1 MSSTSGAAR
10 QHLSEIAAHIDA
22 NRAQAASDA
31 ITALFRNQ
39 PVESLE
45 LLAPELREQIGRLLP
60 RRKRDLSALLEAALS
75 RTSRPPIQVVKAG
88 EIVARSQ
95 PARPALSSVERYRAR
110 LTDLGRF
117 HIFQWATYYR
127 ETVLYLFKD
136 LQDELRGSDEW
147 APTLDAVSKVF
158 SEHALD
164 IFGRGFQHL
173 GGKGVSSEVAEIKSI
188 NGLQKFLYLVVTLLL
203 EQRDGI
209 KNSRDARLSW
219 DIASSLIVGI
229 LRGYG
234 RLAID
239 EVTGWSLLR
248 RNLRAWLPPLGFTRG
263 SDAQLLLQEF
273 PGSERPDDIFVTVIS
288 ALLGVEKF
296 GNRFH
301 GSDFMLP
308 RLSRVAIGEPPRLDL
323 TYTTSET
330 GSTRELIVS
339 CFFQGTVSETRVLAE
354 AVSLRASAVV
364 VKSRGLAK
372 TWIDGQQV
380 SPVLDASEVL
390 PSAEQTENFSEM
402 VRASLEAS
410 ARAQSDLIDADSLGR
425 NFAREFP
432 LEDPDFRK
440 LFLVERHSV
449 KRLLEQFEEGS
460 GIHLWCSV
468 RRSGKTTAVSSL
480 SDMTARSVVVLQTM
494 DHQPNQPELNVFLKR
509 VREAFAARQAIAE
522 DFFAKV
528 VRECALSNVP
538 IEYEQRK
545 VVLIIDEYETLFG
558 MILAYTSDDVGLRYL
573 VAQPLLSQMVGFAA
587 NNLLVFMGQRPDAHL
602 ILSSQN
608 QLSPL
613 VRQHNFPLF
622 EHFAGATDTEF
633 TQFLRRVLTEKL
645 PFAPSFADAVFHE
658 TSGHPYLTVNLLVD
672 LCDWLILNRR
682 REGHGE
688 LDSAV
693 FSAFAKDRL
702 SQAAL
707 ERSPYYSFFHG
718 MLSEY
723 LSELGRRDEP
733 WLYAVSSVLI
743 QIARKHPRSF
753 GSSLPGFQQIAA
765 PFGPVARATPER
777 LLASAVMSNF
787 LKEHDGQVFPG
798 IRLMARLAA
807 SAVPHIN

>member
-1 MSSTSGAAR
+1 MSSTSGAVR
-10 QHLSEIAAHIDA
+10 QRLSEIAAHIDA
-22 NRAQAASDA
+22 NRVQAASDA
-31 ITALFRNQ
+31 MASLFRSQ

-60 RRKRDLSALLEAALS
+60 RRKRDLGAMLDDALS
-75 RTSRPPIQVVKAG
+75 RTSRPPVQVVKAG
-88 EIVARSQ
+88 EVVARPQ
-95 PARPALSSVERYRAR
+95 PSRPIQSSIERYRSR
-110 LTDLGRF
+110 LADLGRF

-136 LQDELRGSDEW
+136 LQDELRGREEWQPMLDE
-147 APTLDAVSKVF
+147 VSRAL
-158 SEHALD
+158 SEHAQD
-164 IFGRGFQHL
+164 IFSRGFQHL
-173 GGKGVSSEVAEIKSI
+173 DSKGVSNEVAEIKSI

-209 KNSRDARLSW
+209 KNSRDARLLW
-219 DIASSLIVGI
+219 DIASSLIVGV

-234 RLAID
+234 RLDAGD
-239 EVTGWSLLR
+239 MQGWVLLR
-248 RNLRAWLPPLGFTRG
+248 RSLRTWLPPLGFTRG
-263 SDAQLLLQEF
+263 GDALQLIQDF
-273 PGSERPDDIFVTVIS
+273 PAAERPDDIFVTIVP

-301 GSDFMLP
+301 GADFMLP

-323 TYTTSET
+323 TYTTSES

-339 CFFQGTVSETRVLAE
+339 CFFQGTVAEARVLAE
-354 AVSLRASAVV
+354 AVALRASAVV
-364 VKSRGLAK
+364 VKTRGLAK
-372 TWIDGQQV
+372 TWIDGQQA
-380 SPVLDASEVL
+380 SPVLDASDVL
-390 PSAEQTENFSEM
+390 PIAEQTENFSEM
-402 VRASLEAS
+402 VRASLETS
-410 ARAQSDLIDADSLGR
+410 AHAQSDLIDADSLGR

-480 SDMTARSVVVLQTM
+480 SDMTARSVVVFQTM

-509 VREAFAARQAIAE
+509 VREAFAARQGIAE

-528 VRECALSNVP
+528 VRECALSNAP
-538 IEYEQRK
+538 IDYEQRK

-672 LCDWLILNRR
+672 LCDWLIQNRR
-682 REGHGE
+682 KEGHGD

-693 FSAFAKDRL
+693 YAAFAKDRL

-723 LSELGRRDEP
+723 LSELGRRNEP
-733 WLYAVSSVLI
+733 WLYAVSSILI
-743 QIARKHPRSF
+743 QIARKHPKSF

-765 PFGPVARATPER
+765 PYGPVARATPER

-787 LKEHDGQVFPG
+787 LKESDGQVFPG

-807 SAVPHIN
+807 SAVPNVN

>member
-1 MSSTSGAAR
+1 MSSTTGTAR
-10 QHLSEIAAHIDA
+10 QSLSEIAAHIDA
-22 NRAQAASDA
+22 NRVQVASDA
-31 ITALFRNQ
+31 ITALLKSL

-45 LLAPELREQIGRLLP
+45 LLAPDVRQQIGRLLP
-60 RRKRDLSALLEAALS
+60 KRKRDLSASLEAALN
-75 RTSRPPIQVVKAG
+75 RTSRPALQIVKAG
-88 EIVARSQ
+88 ESTSRPQ
-95 PARPALSSVERYRAR
+95 PRRAAPSSIERYKVR
-110 LTDLGRF
+110 LTDLGRY

-136 LQDELRGSDEW
+136 LQNDLRGSDEW
-147 APTLDAVSKVF
+147 LPTLEAVSGLF
-158 SEHALD
+158 SDHALD

-173 GGKGVSSEVAEIKSI
+173 NEKGVQSEVAEIKSI
-188 NGLQKFLYLVVTLLL
+188 NGVQKFLYLVVTLLL
-203 EQRDGI
+203 DQRDSF

-219 DIASSLIVGI
+219 DIASSLLVGI

-234 RLAID
+234 RLD
-239 EVTGWSLLR
+239 VGNVTGWSLLR

-263 SDAQLLLQEF
+263 SDAQLLFQDF
-273 PGSERPDDIFVTVIS
+273 PTNERPDDIVVTVVP
-288 ALLGVEKF
+288 ALLGVDKF
-296 GNRFH
+296 SNRFH
-301 GSDFMLP
+301 GSDFILP

-323 TYTTSET
+323 TYTTFEG
-330 GSTRELIVS
+330 GSTREVIVS
-339 CFFQGTVSETRVLAE
+339 CFFQGAVSEARVLAE

-364 VKSRGLAK
+364 AKTRGLAK
-372 TWIDGQQV
+372 TWIDGQQAG
-380 SPVLDASEVL
+380 PVLDAGDVQ

-480 SDMTARSVVVLQTM
+480 SDMTARSAVVLQTM
-494 DHQPNQPELNVFLKR
+494 DHHPNQPELNVFLKR
-509 VREAFAARQAIAE
+509 VREAFAARQAISE

-528 VRECALSNVP
+528 VRECALANVP
-538 IEYEQRK
+538 IDYEKRK

-558 MILAYTSDDVGLRYL
+558 MIRAYTSEDVGLRYL

-693 FSAFAKDRL
+693 FAAFSKDRL

-733 WLYAVSSVLI
+733 WLYAVTSVLI
-743 QIARKHPRSF
+743 QIARKHPKSF
-753 GSSLPGFQQIAA
+753 GSSLPGFQQMAA

-787 LKEHDGQVFPG
+787 LKEKDGQVFPG
-798 IRLMARLAA
+798 IRLLARLAA